1 MNVQGG
7 LIKLYIAVD
16 VKTKKIVSLEI
27 TDESAGDSREFKSLV
42 NDASEKER
50 ITKMCANLAYDSRET
65 SICSIRLMLRLQ

>member
-1 MNVQGG
+1 VNVQGG

-27 TDESAGDSREFKSLV
+27 TDESAGDSGEFKALV

-50 ITKMCANLAYDSRET
+50 ITKMC
-65 SICSIRLMLRLQ
+65 